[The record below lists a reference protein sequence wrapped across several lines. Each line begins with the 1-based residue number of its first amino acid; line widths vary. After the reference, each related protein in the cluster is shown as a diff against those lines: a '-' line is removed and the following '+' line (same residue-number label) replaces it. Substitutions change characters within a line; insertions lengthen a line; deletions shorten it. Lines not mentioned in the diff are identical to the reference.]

1 MRTTKGK
8 SMHEIIR
15 RGVAKWVCSYVNA
28 RVRELNDND
37 LNAKQELIQL
47 KDVIEKRY
55 LK

>member
-15 RGVAKWVCSYVNA
+15 RGVAKWVCSYANT
-28 RVRELNDND
+28 RIREVDD
-37 LNAKQELIQL
+37 LKVKQELIKL
-47 KDVIEKRY
+47 KDTVEKRY